1 MYVDWDP
8 DKAKSNLA
16 KHGVSFEEASYA
28 LDDTLGATSIDPDHS
43 VGEMR
48 YITFGM
54 SNMGRLLVVSHT
66 DDGVYVRIISARTV
80 TKHERL
86 MYEQY

>member
-16 KHGVSFEEASYA
+16 KHGVSFEEAAYA
-28 LDDTLGATSIDPDHS
+28 LDDTLGATSMDPDHS

-54 SNMGRLLVVSHT
+54 SNKNRLLVVSHA
-66 DDGVYVRIISARTV
+66 DDEDTVRVISAREA
-80 TKHERL
+80 TKYERQ